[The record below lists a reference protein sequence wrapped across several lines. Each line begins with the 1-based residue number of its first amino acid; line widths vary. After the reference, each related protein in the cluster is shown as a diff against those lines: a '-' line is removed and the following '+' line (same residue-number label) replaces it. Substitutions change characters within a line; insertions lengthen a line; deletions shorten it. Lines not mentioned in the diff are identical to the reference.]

1 MPELCPFCSKPI
13 VREYGSFRCKNC
25 ARSSED
31 VIDLERKSRVAE
43 VRKAARARAK
53 TVVSP
58 SSKMQ
63 AVVLAVARHAAR
75 KRSTGADSG
84 PEAAEGARPATG
96 RRKGFRSA

>member
-43 VRKAARARAK
+43 TRKAARARAK
-53 TVVSP
+53 AGVSP

-75 KRSTGADSG
+75 KRSVGDAPDLD
-84 PEAAEGARPATG
+84 AAPAPRRASG
-96 RRKGFRSA
+96 RRKGSRNA